1 MSVIDDIKS
10 RVDLVELVSETVKLR
25 KSGRTFTGLCPFH
38 AHKNNTPSFA
48 VWPESGNWRC
58 FGQCNEGGDAFKF
71 VMKRDGVDFAEALR
85 VLAQRTGVE
94 VKPRTPEEQERD
106 DNLGHLRQL
115 LDTAV
120 TYYHHL
126 LKNAPGAEAARAHL
140 TGRGLTDK
148 AIEMFQLGY
157 ATDGWDTAL
166 KYFTSKN

>member
-10 RVDLVELVSETVKLR
+10 RIDLVELVSETVKLR

-71 VMKRDGVDFAEALR
+71 IMKRDGVDFAEALR

-94 VKPRTPEEQERD
+94 LQAAHARRA
-106 DNLGHLRQL
+106 GARRQPGPP
-115 LDTAV
+115 AP
-120 TYYHHL
+120 
-126 LKNAPGAEAARAHL
+126 APG
-140 TGRGLTDK
+140 
-148 AIEMFQLGY
+148 
-157 ATDGWDTAL
+157 
-166 KYFTSKN
+166 